1 MPKNVLVIGGVALGP
16 KAACRFKRLEPESKV
31 TLIDQGAII
40 SYGGCGIPYF
50 VGGDVEKVEGLRATS
65 AGVIRTP
72 EFFHDLRDVD
82 VQLGTR
88 ALKINRREKTVT
100 VEDVATG
107 QTRDIAY
114 DKLVIA
120 TGSTPRVP
128 PIPGH
133 DLENV
138 TTVTCIEA
146 AQAVQQRCAARS
158 ISSAVI
164 VGAGFIGLEMAV
176 ALADQW
182 GIKTTVIE
190 LLPQVLPAQISPNL
204 AHMAQHDLEELG
216 ITVLTGEQ
224 VKELRGED
232 GKVRQVVTDK
242 CVIDADEVIFSVGVS
257 PNSQIAADAGLDCHP
272 RGGII
277 VDKHM
282 RTNDPDIYAGGDC
295 VVVPNLITGQP
306 AYLPMGSMANRQ
318 GRVIGTNLAG
328 GDSTFDGVVGSWCVK
343 LYKMSACGTGLTLR
357 QAIQAGFDAAGVPME
372 QLDKAHFYPEKSMMT
387 IEVVV
392 DKPSRRVLGVQGFC
406 SDGIALKARIDAV
419 AAMLQF
425 SRPTLNDLSNLEVA
439 YAPPFAAAMDV
450 INTAA
455 NVADNVLS
463 GLHKSILPDEF
474 IELWKH
480 RRENGCIVLDVRPG
494 KGSLPLAQKYPGEWL
509 AIPLEELQARINEI
523 PRDRKVALICNT
535 GSRAYDAQLKL
546 RRHGIDTVNS
556 AGGMQTMKKRGEEF

>member
-40 SYGGCGIPYF
+40 SYGGC
-50 VGGDVEKVEGLRATS
+50 ATS

-242 CVIDADEVIFSVGVS
+242 RVIDADEVIFSVGVS

>member
-138 TTVTCIEA
+138 TTITCIEA

-224 VKELRGED
+224 VKELMGED

-242 CVIDADEVIFSVGVS
+242 RVIDADEVIFSVGVS

>member
-224 VKELRGED
+224 VKELMGED

-242 CVIDADEVIFSVGVS
+242 RVIDADEVIFSVGVS

-372 QLDKAHFYPEKSMMT
+372 QLDKAHFYPKKSMMT

>member
-72 EFFHDLRDVD
+72 EFFHDLRDID

-242 CVIDADEVIFSVGVS
+242 RVIDADEVIFSVGVS

>member
-72 EFFHDLRDVD
+72 EFFHDLRDID

-146 AQAVQQRCAARS
+146 AQAVQQRCAARG

-242 CVIDADEVIFSVGVS
+242 RVIDADEVIFSVGVS

-282 RTNDPDIYAGGDC
+282 RTSDPDIYAGGDC

>member
-114 DKLVIA
+114 DKLFIA

-242 CVIDADEVIFSVGVS
+242 RVIDADEVIFSVGVS

>member
-190 LLPQVLPAQISPNL
+190 LLPQVLPSQISPNL

-242 CVIDADEVIFSVGVS
+242 RVIDADEVLFSVGVS

>member
-100 VEDVATG
+100 VEDIATG

-242 CVIDADEVIFSVGVS
+242 RVIDADEVIFSVGVS

>member
-40 SYGGCGIPYF
+40 SYGGCGIPNF

-72 EFFHDLRDVD
+72 EFFHDLRNVD

-242 CVIDADEVIFSVGVS
+242 RVIDADEVIFSVGVS

>member
-114 DKLVIA
+114 DKRVIA

-242 CVIDADEVIFSVGVS
+242 RVIDADEVIFSVGVS

>member
-242 CVIDADEVIFSVGVS
+242 RVIDADEVIFSVGVS
-257 PNSQIAADAGLDCHP
+257 PNSEIAADAGLDCHP

>member
-120 TGSTPRVP
+120 TGSTPKVP

-242 CVIDADEVIFSVGVS
+242 RVIDADEVIFSVGVS

>member
-138 TTVTCIEA
+138 TTVTCIKA

-242 CVIDADEVIFSVGVS
+242 RVIDADEVIFSVGVS

-480 RRENGCIVLDVRPG
+480 RRENGCIVLDERPG

>member
-242 CVIDADEVIFSVGVS
+242 RVIDADEVIFSVGVS

>member
-1 MPKNVLVIGGVALGP
+1 MPKNVLVIGGVAIGP

-242 CVIDADEVIFSVGVS
+242 RVIDADEVIFSVGVS